1 MLYTL
6 VFYRQLSRHLVGLWV
21 TGNPTANAMLHRV
34 LVSGRGDKREWGREK
49 ENRGE
54 ERRGRKEG
62 GERRGIRN
70 EREARGREE
79 GGKRERRGEGR
90 KREGRGQEGDEWGC
104 LR

>member
-1 MLYTL
+1 
-6 VFYRQLSRHLVGLWV
+6 
-21 TGNPTANAMLHRV
+21 MLHRV
-34 LVSGRGDKREWGREK
+34 LVSGRGDEREWGREK

-104 LR
+104 LGEGRVRFVTCVTCMLFSYLKFVLL